1 MAAGEVSYDK
11 LEKIPRGFAVAL
23 SSAVLEWLLIFVL
36 FINALFSYLIT
47 KFAGYC
53 GLQTPCLLCSRLD
66 HVLGGKRV
74 GFYWDMICGNH
85 KSEISS
91 LVLCHAHN
99 KLADVHRMC
108 ENCLFSFATINK
120 SNAETYR
127 LLVGK
132 LGEDSN
138 IELEENIF
146 SEDHNL
152 CSSSR
157 THCSCCNEPWI
168 SRGYAQKLVLTKSS
182 GCEFVDLD
190 VPLSGIV
197 GSYQYSLKINDERT
211 LQGVPLQKDRGLD
224 ALSHVGYTKLKITSD
239 TESDVLFSDDDET
252 AIRHLKR
259 VGFKE
264 ESGIDC
270 ARNEPLIVVLGD
282 DANSEKLIDPASLNE
297 HSPASQV
304 QLDVVEVPGGNSV
317 ASTTEHGLGEINC
330 CGSDNSET
338 NAASAAL
345 PELISFDD
353 IPSAANDTSTPET
366 VLIESCVTGADEDEK
381 TAATYS
387 DGDIKEETGPIA
399 AIDKA
404 ETNTVSP
411 DHFAQAPNFLDLGD
425 AYKIAV
431 GNRGRQL
438 SGVLAEQWL
447 AKDSSKVSEDL
458 KNLFSQLSAARG
470 FEQSVNDIS
479 PKLSTHSDEF
489 RTSDAPNSTAF
500 QVLQKKISLE
510 RNESG
515 LESLD
520 GSIVS
525 EIEGEG
531 LIDRLKRQVE
541 HDRKSMSALYKE
553 LEEERNA
560 SAIAA
565 NQAMAMI
572 TRLQEEKATLHMEA
586 LQYLRMME
594 EQAEYDMEALQKS
607 NDLLADREKDIQDLD
622 AELEFYRNKYPNEP
636 MSENIM
642 ESVHLEASSHEVTEK
657 AKGNEISLED
667 SGHDKVDH
675 ADRVIGE
682 TRTVEFADSAVKI
695 KEEKLRIL
703 QFLKKLEK
711 KLGLSPKD
719 GKKIELTNG
728 EYSETKGDEVRD
740 SEEPECR
747 AGNSES
753 GGAEDSRLSVPD
765 DVSQSK
771 GSLSSQEGQG
781 AMPENPLLTSK
792 KDKDFVSIEQT
803 SVAMSEGDELVSLRN
818 EVHSLYERLEALE
831 TDRSFLEHTIRYLR
845 VGDEGLQFIQDIASH
860 LQELRSTGT
869 RSDQAVP

>member
-1 MAAGEVSYDK
+1 MAAEEVSYVK
-11 LEKIPRGFAVAL
+11 LEKITQGFAEAL

-47 KFAGYC
+47 KFACYC

-66 HVLGGKRV
+66 HVLGDKKV

-99 KLADVHRMC
+99 KLADVHGMC

-132 LGEDSN
+132 LGEDS
-138 IELEENIF
+138 
-146 SEDHNL
+146 EDHNL

-157 THCSCCNEPWI
+157 THCTCCNEPWI

-190 VPLSGIV
+190 VPLSGVV
-197 GSYQYSLKINDERT
+197 GSYQYSLKKNDDRT
-211 LQGVPLQKDRGLD
+211 LQEVPLQKDRGLD
-224 ALSHVGYTKLKITSD
+224 LLSHVGYTKLKITSD

-252 AIRHLKR
+252 AIQHPKGLCL
-259 VGFKE
+259 KE
-264 ESGIDC
+264 ESATDC
-270 ARNEPLIVVLGD
+270 APIEPPIVVLGD
-282 DANSEKLIDPASLNE
+282 DANSDKLIDPASLNE
-297 HSPASQV
+297 CSPASQV
-304 QLDVVEVPGGNSV
+304 QLDVVEAPGGNSV
-317 ASTTEHGLGEINC
+317 ASTAEHGLGEINC
-330 CGSDNSET
+330 QGSDNSDT
-338 NAASAAL
+338 KAASAAL
-345 PELISFDD
+345 PELISFDE
-353 IPSAANDTSTPET
+353 IPSAANDTSTSEG
-366 VLIESCVTGADEDEK
+366 VLTESCVMGVDEDER
-381 TAATYS
+381 TAATSS
-387 DGDIKEETGPIA
+387 DGVIKEETYPIA
-399 AIDKA
+399 AVDKA
-404 ETNTVSP
+404 ETNTVCT

-447 AKDSSKVSEDL
+447 AKDCSRVSEDL
-458 KNLFSQLSAARG
+458 KNLFSQLSATRG
-470 FEQSVNDIS
+470 FEQSGNDMS
-479 PKLSTHSDEF
+479 PKVSAHSDEF
-489 RTSDAPNSTAF
+489 RASDAPNSTAF
-500 QVLQKKISLE
+500 QVPQKKISLE

-525 EIEGEG
+525 EIEGESV
-531 LIDRLKRQVE
+531 IDRLKRQIE

-560 SAIAA
+560 SAIAT

-607 NDLLADREKDIQDLD
+607 NDLLADREKDMQDLE
-622 AELEFYRNKYPNEP
+622 AELEFYRDKYSNEP
-636 MSENIM
+636 LSENTM
-642 ESVHLEASSHEVTEK
+642 ESVHLEASSREVTEK
-657 AKGNEISLED
+657 AKGNEISVEK

-682 TRTVEFADSAVKI
+682 TRTIAFTESAVEIEK
-695 KEEKLRIL
+695 EKLRIL
-703 QFLKKLEK
+703 QFLKKLEQ

-719 GKKIELTNG
+719 SKNFEVANG
-728 EYSETKGDEVRD
+728 GYSEIKGGEVCD
-740 SEEPECR
+740 SEELDCR
-747 AGNSES
+747 AENSES
-753 GGAEDSRLSVPD
+753 GVAEDSRIS
-765 DVSQSK
+765 
-771 GSLSSQEGQG
+771 
-781 AMPENPLLTSK
+781 N
-792 KDKDFVSIEQT
+792 EQT
-803 SVAMSEGDELVSLRN
+803 SVSLSEGDELVSLRN

-831 TDRSFLEHTIRYLR
+831 ADRCFLERTIKYLR
-845 VGDEGLQFIQDIASH
+845 IGDEGLQFIHDIASQ
-860 LQELRSTGT
+860 LQELRRVGTG
-869 RSDQAVP
+869 SNEAVP

>member
-1 MAAGEVSYDK
+1 MAAGEASYDRR
-11 LEKIPRGFAVAL
+11 EKRPWGFAVAL

-36 FINALFSYLIT
+36 FINASSSYLIT
-47 KFAGYC
+47 KFASYC

-66 HVLGGKRV
+66 HVLGGKKV
-74 GFYWDMICGNH
+74 GFYWDMICSNH
-85 KSEISS
+85 KSVIST

-99 KLADVHRMC
+99 KLADVHGMC

-138 IELEENIF
+138 IELEENTF
-146 SEDHNL
+146 SEDHHL

-157 THCSCCNEPWI
+157 AHCTCCNEPWI

-197 GSYQYSLKINDERT
+197 GSYQYSLKKNDERT
-211 LQGVPLQKDRGLD
+211 LQGVPLQKYSGLD
-224 ALSHVGYTKLKITSD
+224 LLSHVGYTKLKITSD

-252 AIRHLKR
+252 AIRHPKGVCL
-259 VGFKE
+259 KE
-264 ESGIDC
+264 ESAIDC
-270 ARNEPLIVVLGD
+270 DPIEPSIEVLGD

-297 HSPASQV
+297 CSPASPV
-304 QLDVVEVPGGNSV
+304 QLDVVEAPGGNSI

-330 CGSDNSET
+330 QGSDNFDT
-338 NAASAAL
+338 KAASTAL

-353 IPSAANDTSTPET
+353 IPSAANDTSTPER
-366 VLIESCVTGADEDEK
+366 VLIESCVTGADEEERK
-381 TAATYS
+381 EATYS
-387 DGDIKEETGPIA
+387 DGVIKEATDPIA
-399 AIDKA
+399 VIDKA
-404 ETNTVSP
+404 ETCT

-447 AKDSSKVSEDL
+447 AKDSSRVSEDL
-458 KNLFSQLSAARG
+458 KNLFSQLSSARG
-470 FEQSVNDIS
+470 FEQSANDIS
-479 PKLSTHSDEF
+479 PKLSSHSDEF
-489 RTSDAPNSTAF
+489 RTSDAPNANAF

-525 EIEGEG
+525 EIEGES
-531 LIDRLKRQVE
+531 LTDRLKRQIE
-541 HDRKSMSALYKE
+541 HDKKSMSILYKE

-607 NDLLADREKDIQDLD
+607 NDLLADREKDIQDLE
-622 AELEFYRNKYPNEP
+622 AELEFYRNKYPSEP
-636 MSENIM
+636 LPENIM
-642 ESVHLEASSHEVTEK
+642 ESVHLEASSREVTEK

-667 SGHDKVDH
+667 SGHDKVDR
-675 ADRVIGE
+675 ADRVIGK
-682 TRTVEFADSAVKI
+682 TRTVEFTDSAVEI
-695 KEEKLRIL
+695 EEEKLRIL
-703 QFLKKLEK
+703 QYLKKLEK
-711 KLGLSPKD
+711 KLGPSPKD
-719 GKKIELTNG
+719 SKKFELAND
-728 EYSETKGDEVRD
+728 EYSEIKGGEVCD

-747 AGNSES
+747 AENSES
-753 GGAEDSRLSVPD
+753 SVAEYNRLSVPD
-765 DVSQSK
+765 DVSQLK

-781 AMPENPLLTSK
+781 AMPENPLLPSK
-792 KDKDFVSIEQT
+792 EDKDFVSIEQT
-803 SVAMSEGDELVSLRN
+803 SVSISEGDELVSLRN

-831 TDRSFLEHTIRYLR
+831 TDRCFLERTIKYLR
-845 VGDEGLQFIQDIASH
+845 VGDKGLQFIQDIASH
-860 LQELRSTGT
+860 LQELRSIGT

>member
-1 MAAGEVSYDK
+1 MAAGEASYDRR
-11 LEKIPRGFAVAL
+11 EKRPWGFAVAL

-36 FINALFSYLIT
+36 FINASSSYLIT
-47 KFAGYC
+47 KFASYC

-66 HVLGGKRV
+66 HVLGGKKV
-74 GFYWDMICGNH
+74 GFYWDMICSNH
-85 KSEISS
+85 KSVIST

-99 KLADVHRMC
+99 KLADVHGMC

-138 IELEENIF
+138 IELEENTF
-146 SEDHNL
+146 SEDHHL

-157 THCSCCNEPWI
+157 AHCTCCNEPWI

-190 VPLSGIV
+190 VPLS
-197 GSYQYSLKINDERT
+197 
-211 LQGVPLQKDRGLD
+211 
-224 ALSHVGYTKLKITSD
+224 
-239 TESDVLFSDDDET
+239 DDDET
-252 AIRHLKR
+252 AIRHPKGVCL
-259 VGFKE
+259 KE
-264 ESGIDC
+264 ESAIDC
-270 ARNEPLIVVLGD
+270 DPIEPSIEVLGD

-297 HSPASQV
+297 CSPASPV
-304 QLDVVEVPGGNSV
+304 QLDVVEAPGGNSI

-330 CGSDNSET
+330 QGSDNFDT
-338 NAASAAL
+338 KAASTAL

-353 IPSAANDTSTPET
+353 IPSAANDTSTPER
-366 VLIESCVTGADEDEK
+366 VLIESCVTGADEEERK
-381 TAATYS
+381 EATYS
-387 DGDIKEETGPIA
+387 DGVIKEATDPIA
-399 AIDKA
+399 VIDKA
-404 ETNTVSP
+404 ETCT

-447 AKDSSKVSEDL
+447 AKDSSRVSEDL
-458 KNLFSQLSAARG
+458 KNLFSQLSSARG
-470 FEQSVNDIS
+470 FEQSANDIS
-479 PKLSTHSDEF
+479 PKLSSHSDEF
-489 RTSDAPNSTAF
+489 RTSDAPNANAF

-525 EIEGEG
+525 EIEGES
-531 LIDRLKRQVE
+531 LTDRLKRQIE
-541 HDRKSMSALYKE
+541 HDKKSMSILYKE

-607 NDLLADREKDIQDLD
+607 NDLLADREKDIQDLE
-622 AELEFYRNKYPNEP
+622 AELEFYRNKYPSEP
-636 MSENIM
+636 LPENIM
-642 ESVHLEASSHEVTEK
+642 ESVHLEASSREVTEK

-667 SGHDKVDH
+667 SGHDKVDR
-675 ADRVIGE
+675 ADRVIGK
-682 TRTVEFADSAVKI
+682 TRTVEFTDSAVEI
-695 KEEKLRIL
+695 EEEKLRIL
-703 QFLKKLEK
+703 QYLKKLEK
-711 KLGLSPKD
+711 KLGPSPKD
-719 GKKIELTNG
+719 SKKFELAND
-728 EYSETKGDEVRD
+728 EYSEIKGGEVCD

-747 AGNSES
+747 AENSES
-753 GGAEDSRLSVPD
+753 SVAEYNRLSVPD
-765 DVSQSK
+765 DVSQLK

-781 AMPENPLLTSK
+781 AMPENPLLPSK
-792 KDKDFVSIEQT
+792 EDKDFVSIEQT
-803 SVAMSEGDELVSLRN
+803 SVSISEGDELVSLRN

-831 TDRSFLEHTIRYLR
+831 TDRCFLERTIKYLR
-845 VGDEGLQFIQDIASH
+845 VGDKGLQFIQDIASH
-860 LQELRSTGT
+860 LQELRSIGT